1 MYVSRVHVENIK
13 SFYGPRVVDL
23 TLTRPDG
30 SHAGWTVLAGRNG
43 AGKTTL
49 LRAIALAVSG
59 PGAARSLVPDFDN
72 WVTRG
77 TSAGQAEVE
86 VARESA
92 IDRFTYGRPPNAGFM
107 AGLRWRAPQDGAG
120 DIRSAHR
127 RGSRPSLEE
136 IRYTDAQ
143 SSAAQRGPWA
153 DNPVGWFCA
162 AYGPFRRMAGGS
174 GDVQRLMLASGPVA
188 RQASLFHEDASL
200 AEGVTWLIEQH
211 LRALEGR
218 PGAFALKAAALA
230 ILQDGLLPD
239 GYEIDDV
246 DSEGLWVKRDG
257 HRFPLRE
264 MSDGFRT
271 VAALVVDILKQVHDA
286 FGDLALED
294 VESDVVINNAPG
306 IVIIDEIDAHLHVSW
321 QRRIGPWLT
330 EHFPNIQFI
339 VTTHSP
345 YICQAAD
352 PGGLIRLPGV
362 EEDAAPE
369 VVPEDL
375 YERVVYGSG
384 DDAVLSD
391 LFGLDTPYSE
401 QAERRRA
408 EFVVLES
415 LVYEGDTSRATIER
429 YKKLKELLTSSPAAR
444 VHEMSAQ
451 LHRLSEEIGDGEE
464 GEAE

>member
-1 MYVSRVHVENIK
+1 MYVSRVYVENIK
-13 SFYGPRVVDL
+13 SFHGSRVVDL

-30 SHAGWTVLAGRNG
+30 THAGWTVLAGRNG
-43 AGKTTL
+43 SGKTTL
-49 LRAIALAVSG
+49 LRALALALSG
-59 PGAARSLVPDFDN
+59 PVAARGLVQGFENWMSRGAVESSAQAKIVRDAAFDKF
-72 WVTRG
+72 
-77 TSAGQAEVE
+77 SA
-86 VARESA
+86 S
-92 IDRFTYGRPPNAGFM
+92 GRTQTNFW
-107 AGLRWRAPQDGAG
+107 AGLRWTAPTEGASSRKSAQPALEG
-120 DIRSAHR
+120 IRQNPNAKSAT
-127 RGSRPSLEE
+127 P
-136 IRYTDAQ
+136 
-143 SSAAQRGPWA
+143 AQRGPWA

-174 GDVQRLMLASGPVA
+174 GEVQRLMLASGPVA

-200 AEGVTWLIEQH
+200 AEGVAWLIEQH

-218 PGAFALKAAALA
+218 EGAAALKRA
-230 ILQDGLLPD
+230 ALSVLGHGLLPD
-239 GYEIDDV
+239 GYRVEDV
-246 DSEGLWVKRDG
+246 DSEGLWVTRDG
-257 HRFPLRE
+257 HRYPLRE

-271 VAALVVDILKQVHDA
+271 VAALVVDLLKQIHDA
-286 FGDLALED
+286 FGDEAFSGDDGEGGPSLLH
-294 VESDVVINNAPG
+294 VPG
-306 IVIIDEIDAHLHVSW
+306 VVIIDEIDAHLHVSW

-408 EFVVLES
+408 EFVALES
-415 LVYEGDTSRATIER
+415 RVYEGDTSPETVER

-451 LHRLSEEIGDGEE
+451 LHRLSEEIGDEE
-464 GEAE
+464 DGEAE

>member
-1 MYVSRVHVENIK
+1 MYVSRVRVENIK
-13 SFYGPRVVDL
+13 SFHGPRVVDL

-49 LRAIALAVSG
+49 LRALALALSG
-59 PGAARSLVPDFDN
+59 PGAARSLMPDFDN
-72 WVTRG
+72 WVARG
-77 TSAGQAEVE
+77 TSVGRAQV
-86 VARESA
+86 VITRDPDY
-92 IDRFTYGRPPNAGFM
+92 DRFTTGRPPRGGFK
-107 AGLRWRAPQDGAG
+107 AGLQWRARQDGTS
-120 DIRSAHR
+120 DTRSFHR
-127 RGSRPSLEE
+127 RGSQPALEE

-143 SSAAQRGPWA
+143 SSTAQRGPWA

-162 AYGPFRRMAGGS
+162 GYGPFRRMAGGS
-174 GDVQRLMLASGPVA
+174 GNVQRLMMASGPVA

-200 AEGVTWLIEQH
+200 AEGVTWLIDQH

-218 PGAFALKAAALA
+218 PGAVALKAAALA
-230 ILQDGLLPD
+230 VLKDGLLPD

-246 DSEGLWVKRDG
+246 DSDGLWVRRDG

-271 VAALVVDILKQVHDA
+271 VAALVVDILKQIQDA
-286 FGDLALED
+286 FGDLTSED
-294 VESDVVINNAPG
+294 VENETVINNAPG
-306 IVIIDEIDAHLHVSW
+306 VVIIDEIDAHLHVSW

-330 EHFPNIQFI
+330 THFPNIQFI

-362 EEDAAPE
+362 GEDALPE
-369 VVPEDL
+369 VVSEDL

-384 DDAVLSD
+384 DDAVLSE

-401 QAERRRA
+401 QAEHVRA
-408 EFVVLES
+408 EFMALES
-415 LVYEGDTSRATIER
+415 RVYEGDTSSETVER
-429 YKKLKELLTSSPAAR
+429 YKQLKDLLTSSPAAR
-444 VHEMSAQ
+444 VQETSAQ
-451 LHRLSEEIGDGEE
+451 LRRIVEEIRDGEV
-464 GEAE
+464 GEAG

>member
-1 MYVSRVHVENIK
+1 MYVSRVSVENIK
-13 SFYGPRVVDL
+13 SFHGPRAVDL

-49 LRAIALAVSG
+49 LRALALALSG
-59 PGAARSLVPDFDN
+59 PVPARGLVQSFEN

-77 TSAGQAEVE
+77 ADSGSARAQV
-86 VARESA
+86 VRDLSF
-92 IDRFTYGRPPNAGFM
+92 DNFTAKGRTQNDFWT
-107 AGLRWRAPQDGAG
+107 GLRWTSPGDGHGGRRSAQPALG
-120 DIRSAHR
+120 EIRSNPNAK
-127 RGSRPSLEE
+127 SASL
-136 IRYTDAQ
+136 
-143 SSAAQRGPWA
+143 AQRGPWA

-174 GDVQRLMLASGPVA
+174 GEVQRLMLASGPVA

-200 AEGVTWLIEQH
+200 AEGVAWLIEQH

-218 PGAFALKAAALA
+218 EGAAALKRA
-230 ILQDGLLPD
+230 ALFVLGDELLPD
-239 GYEIDDV
+239 RYRVEDV
-246 DSEGLWVKRDG
+246 DSEGLWVTRDG

-271 VAALVVDILKQVHDA
+271 VAALVVDLLKQIHDA
-286 FGDLALED
+286 FGDEAFAGEN
-294 VESDVVINNAPG
+294 ESRPG
-306 IVIIDEIDAHLHVSW
+306 PLQVPGVVIIDEIDAHLHVTW

-330 EHFPNIQFI
+330 SHFPNIQFI

-362 EEDAAPE
+362 EEDSAPE
-369 VVPEDL
+369 VVAEDL

-401 QAERRRA
+401 RAEHARA
-408 EFVVLES
+408 EFVALES
-415 LVYEGDTSRATIER
+415 KVYEGDASPDTVER
-429 YKKLKELLTSSPAAR
+429 YQELKHLLSSSPAAR
-444 VHEMSAQ
+444 VQEMSAQ
-451 LHRLSEEIGDGEE
+451 LHRIAGEIEDGEG
-464 GEAE
+464 GETE